1 MWPFSRKQEELEVFL
16 DWELIEDQSKKIA
29 FKKHAVDSV
38 INFIARTIIMSEFRV
53 KKNKEYIL
61 DEMYYRFNVKP
72 NINQS
77 ASAFWKDVIHKLIYD
92 GECLIIKTDTND
104 LLVAENYERVE
115 YAVYQDKF
123 KNVVV
128 KDYQFDKTFFRDEV
142 MFLEY
147 GNEKLSKLID
157 GLFYDYGELFGRI
170 VEFQLRKN
178 QIRATVDIEG
188 TFKKQIDDD
197 EENGERKK
205 NPLQEYI
212 DKAYKAIRE
221 RTVAIIP
228 QQKGFTY
235 TEHSKN
241 QTGGASVDEIN
252 KVTDGFLEQVCRAVG
267 LPPNLLK
274 GDLADVEKVTKNY
287 LMFCIDP
294 ILEIIENEM
303 NAQFISKTEYLKGDR
318 IKVRRARYRDIFDLA
333 IAIDKLISSGAFNGN
348 EIRDEVGYEM
358 TDEEI
363 HKKYFITKNYQES
376 SQALEGGGDDD

>member
-1 MWPFSRKQEELEVFL
+1 MWPFNKLKDNEELEFFL
-16 DWELIEDQSKKIA
+16 DWELIEEQSKKVA
-29 FKKHAVDSV
+29 LKKHAIDSV
-38 INFIARTIIMSEFRV
+38 IGFIARTIIMSEFRV
-53 KKNKEYIL
+53 KKNKEYIR

-77 ASAFWKDVIHKLIYD
+77 ASAFWKDVIHNLVYD

-104 LLVAENYERVE
+104 LLVAEDYERVE

-147 GNEKLSKLID
+147 GNEKLSTLID
-157 GLFYDYGELFGRI
+157 GLFNDYGELFGRI

-178 QIRATVDIEG
+178 QIRATVDIDS
-188 TFKKQIDDD
+188 TFRKRIDDD
-197 EENGERKK
+197 EEGEKK

-235 TEHSKN
+235 QEHSKN
-241 QTGGASVDEIN
+241 QTAGASVDEIN
-252 KVTDGFLEQVCRAVG
+252 KITDGFLDQVCRAVG

-287 LMFCIDP
+287 LMFCINP
-294 ILEIIENEM
+294 ILKIFEDEM
-303 NAQFISKTEYLKGDR
+303 NAQFISKNDYLNGDR
-318 IKVRRARYRDIFDLA
+318 IDVRRARYRDIFDLA
-333 IAIDKLISSGAFNGN
+333 VAIDKLIASGAFNGN

-376 SQALEGGGDDD
+376 SQALEGGEDN